1 MAIKILTDSG
11 SDINQIEATKMGI
24 HLIPIPITFGETEYL
39 DGVNLMPTEFYDKL
53 ENSEDLPV
61 TSQITPY
68 KYEEVFEELTKNGD
82 QLIVITLSSKISG
95 TYRNAFTTAE
105 NFKGK
110 VFVIDSLNA
119 CAGQR
124 LVTQYA
130 LRLAQEGLSAEEI
143 VEKVEKAKTRVRL
156 VAMIDTLKYL
166 KKGGRIS
173 AAAAAIGGLVNL
185 KPMISVIDGE
195 VKVVGKTIGI
205 KKAMQF
211 INKEIEG
218 KGGVNF
224 DMPYGVLW
232 SGNSNENLEM
242 WLKENGAKF
251 GLDGT
256 EKRYCLGGTIGTHIG
271 SGAVGVAF
279 FEK

>member
-1 MAIKILTDSG
+1 MAIKILTDSA
-11 SDINQIEATKMGI
+11 SDINQLEAEKMGI
-24 HLIPIPITFGETEYL
+24 HLMPIPITFGETEYL

-68 KYEEVFEELTKNGD
+68 KYEEAFEELTKNGD

-95 TYRNAFTTAE
+95 TYRNAVATAE

-119 CAGQR
+119 CVGQR

-143 VEKVEKAKTRVRL
+143 VEKVENAKTRVRL

-195 VKVVGKTIGI
+195 VKVVGKTIGV

-211 INKEIEG
+211 INKEIEA

-232 SGNSNENLEM
+232 SGHSSENLET
-242 WLKENGAKF
+242 WLKENGARF
-251 GLDGT
+251 GLEGT
-256 EKRYCLGGTIGTHIG
+256 ENKYCLGGTIGTHIG
-271 SGAVGVAF
+271 SGAVGIAF

>member
-1 MAIKILTDSG
+1 MAIKILTDSA
-11 SDINQIEATKMGI
+11 SDINQLEAEKMGI
-24 HLIPIPITFGETEYL
+24 YLMPIPITFGETEYL

-53 ENSEDLPV
+53 ESSQDLPV
-61 TSQITPY
+61 TSQITPF
-68 KYEEVFEELTKNGD
+68 KYEEAFEELTKNGD

-95 TYRNAFTTAE
+95 TYRNAVATAE

-119 CAGQR
+119 CVGQR

-143 VEKVEKAKTRVRL
+143 VEKVENSKTRVRL

-195 VKVVGKTIGI
+195 VKVVGKTIGV

-211 INKEIEG
+211 INKEIEA

-232 SGNSNENLEM
+232 SGHSSENLET

-251 GLDGT
+251 GLEGT
-256 EKRYCLGGTIGTHIG
+256 ENKYCLGGTIGTHIG

>member
-11 SDINQIEATKMGI
+11 SDINQIEAEKMGI

-68 KYEEVFEELTKNGD
+68 KYEEAFEELTKNGD

-195 VKVVGKTIGI
+195 VKVIGKTIGI

>member
-11 SDINQIEATKMGI
+11 SDINQLEADKMGI
-24 HLIPIPITFGETEYL
+24 HLMPIPITFGETEYL
-39 DGVNLMPTEFYDKL
+39 DGVNLMPTEFYDLL
-53 ENSEDLPV
+53 EKSDELPV

-68 KYEEVFEELTKNGD
+68 KYEEVFEKLTANGD

-95 TYRNAFTTAE
+95 TYQNAKNTAE
-105 NFKGK
+105 KFKGK

-119 CAGQR
+119 CIGQR
-124 LVTQYA
+124 LITQYA
-130 LRLAQEGLSAEEI
+130 LKLSQEGLSAEEI
-143 VEKVEKAKTRVRL
+143 VEKVETAKTRVRL
-156 VAMIDTLKYL
+156 IAMIDTLKYL

-195 VKVVGKTIGI
+195 VKVVGKTIGA

-211 INKEIEG
+211 INKEVEA

-232 SGNSNENLEM
+232 SGNSSANLEN
-242 WLKENGAKF
+242 WLQENGSRF
-251 GLDGT
+251 GLEGT
-256 EKRYCLGGTIGTHIG
+256 EKKYCLGGTIGTHIG

>member
-11 SDINQIEATKMGI
+11 SDINQIEAEKMGI

-119 CAGQR
+119 CVGQR

-143 VEKVEKAKTRVRL
+143 VEKVENAKTRVRL

>member
-1 MAIKILTDSG
+1 MAIKILTDSA
-11 SDINQIEATKMGI
+11 SDINQLEAEKMGI
-24 HLIPIPITFGETEYL
+24 HLMPIPITFGETEYL

-53 ENSEDLPV
+53 ESSQDLPV
-61 TSQITPY
+61 TSQITPF
-68 KYEEVFEELTKNGD
+68 KYEEAFEELTKNGD

-95 TYRNAFTTAE
+95 TYRNAVATAE

-119 CAGQR
+119 CIGQR

-130 LRLAQEGLSAEEI
+130 LRLTQEGLSAEEI
-143 VEKVEKAKTRVRL
+143 VEKVENAKTRVRL

-195 VKVVGKTIGI
+195 VKVVGKTIGV

-211 INKEIEG
+211 INKDIEA

-232 SGNSNENLEM
+232 SGHSSENLET

-251 GLDGT
+251 GLEDT
-256 EKRYCLGGTIGTHIG
+256 ENKYCLGGTIGTHIG
-271 SGAVGVAF
+271 SGAVGIAF

>member
-1 MAIKILTDSG
+1 MAIKILTDSA
-11 SDINQIEATKMGI
+11 SDINQLEAEKMGI
-24 HLIPIPITFGETEYL
+24 HLMPIPITFGETEYL

-53 ENSEDLPV
+53 ESSQDLPV
-61 TSQITPY
+61 TSQITPF
-68 KYEEVFEELTKNGD
+68 KYEEAFEELTKNGD

-95 TYRNAFTTAE
+95 TYRNAVATAE

-119 CAGQR
+119 CVGQR

-143 VEKVEKAKTRVRL
+143 VEKVENAKTRVRL
-156 VAMIDTLKYL
+156 IAMIDTLKYL

-195 VKVVGKTIGI
+195 VKVVGKTIGV

-211 INKEIEG
+211 INKEIEA
-218 KGGVNF
+218 KGGVDF

-232 SGNSNENLEM
+232 SGHSSQNLEM
-242 WLKENGAKF
+242 WLQENGAKF
-251 GLDGT
+251 GLEGT
-256 EKRYCLGGTIGTHIG
+256 DKRYCLGGTIGTHIG

>member
-1 MAIKILTDSG
+1 MSIKILTDSG
-11 SDINQIEATKMGI
+11 SDINQLEADKMGI
-24 HLIPIPITFGETEYL
+24 HLMPIPITFGETEYL
-39 DGVNLMPTEFYDKL
+39 DGVNLMPTEFYDLL
-53 ENSEDLPV
+53 EKSDELPV

-68 KYEEVFEELTKNGD
+68 KYEEVFEKLTANGD

-95 TYRNAFTTAE
+95 TYQNAKNTAE
-105 NFKGK
+105 KFKGK

-119 CAGQR
+119 CIGQR
-124 LVTQYA
+124 LITQYA
-130 LRLAQEGLSAEEI
+130 LKLSQEGLSAEEI
-143 VEKVEKAKTRVRL
+143 VEKVENAKTRVRL
-156 VAMIDTLKYL
+156 IAMIDTLKYL

-195 VKVVGKTIGI
+195 VKVVGKTIGA

-211 INKEIEG
+211 INKEVEA

-232 SGNSNENLEM
+232 SGNSSANLEN
-242 WLKENGAKF
+242 WLQENGSRF
-251 GLDGT
+251 GLEGT
-256 EKRYCLGGTIGTHIG
+256 EKKYCLGGTIGTHIG

>member
-11 SDINQIEATKMGI
+11 SDINQLEADKMGI
-24 HLIPIPITFGETEYL
+24 HLMPIPITFGETEYL
-39 DGVNLMPTEFYDKL
+39 DGVNLMPTEFYDLL
-53 ENSEDLPV
+53 EKSDELPV

-68 KYEEVFEELTKNGD
+68 KYEEVFEKLTANGD

-95 TYRNAFTTAE
+95 TYQNAKNTAE
-105 NFKGK
+105 KFKGK

-119 CAGQR
+119 CIGQR
-124 LVTQYA
+124 LITQYA
-130 LRLAQEGLSAEEI
+130 LKLSQEGLSAEEI
-143 VEKVEKAKTRVRL
+143 VEKVENAKTRVRL
-156 VAMIDTLKYL
+156 IAMIDTLKYL

-195 VKVVGKTIGI
+195 VKVVGKTIGA

-211 INKEIEG
+211 INKEVEA

-232 SGNSNENLEM
+232 SGNSSANLEN
-242 WLKENGAKF
+242 WLQENGTRF
-251 GLDGT
+251 GLEGT
-256 EKRYCLGGTIGTHIG
+256 EKKYCLGGTIGTHIG

>member
-11 SDINQIEATKMGI
+11 SDINQLEADKMGI
-24 HLIPIPITFGETEYL
+24 HLMPIPITFGETEYL
-39 DGVNLMPTEFYDKL
+39 DGVNLMPTEFYDLL
-53 ENSEDLPV
+53 EKSDELPV

-68 KYEEVFEELTKNGD
+68 KYEEVFEKLTANGD

-95 TYRNAFTTAE
+95 TYQNAKNTAE
-105 NFKGK
+105 KFKGK

-119 CAGQR
+119 CIGQR
-124 LVTQYA
+124 LITQYA
-130 LRLAQEGLSAEEI
+130 LKLSQEGLSAEEI
-143 VEKVEKAKTRVRL
+143 VEKVETAKTRVRL
-156 VAMIDTLKYL
+156 IAMIDTLKYL

-195 VKVVGKTIGI
+195 VKLVGKTIGA

-211 INKEIEG
+211 INKEVEA

-232 SGNSNENLEM
+232 SGNSSANLEN
-242 WLKENGAKF
+242 WLQENGTRF
-251 GLDGT
+251 GLEGT
-256 EKRYCLGGTIGTHIG
+256 EKKYCLGGTIGTHIG